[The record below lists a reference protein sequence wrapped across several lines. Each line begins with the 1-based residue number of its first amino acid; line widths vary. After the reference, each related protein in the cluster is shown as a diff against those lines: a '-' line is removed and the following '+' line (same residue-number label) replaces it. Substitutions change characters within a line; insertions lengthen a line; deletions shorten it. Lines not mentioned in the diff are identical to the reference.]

1 MRQIVPAVYKLRKT
15 IKNLLQPE
23 AHYLLAVSGGADSLA
38 LAHACAALAAQGW
51 GSYSVCHVE
60 HGLRGEEAL
69 RDMQAVQ
76 RACKA
81 WGLPCFTEHV
91 QAAAYAA
98 QYHLSTEDAA
108 RRLRYAALR
117 RVAAQQGAVALVTAH
132 HEGDQAETLLLRLLR
147 GAGLQGLAG
156 MRAQQGDII
165 RPLLALPKSLLEDY
179 CSAEGIAV
187 CYDSTNADTAYTRN
201 RVRLELVPYLERSFN
216 PALVPSLARTA
227 ALLAQDAEFLEQL
240 AGEVYAK
247 LARRQADGITLPV
260 TQLTALHSAVRLR
273 LLRRAYFE
281 LGGEELSYERTQAI
295 DSLLLR
301 RSGGKVIQLPQGI
314 NVVYKNKQLI
324 FVKIII

>member
-117 RVAAQQGAVALVTAH
+117 RVAAQQGAAAIVTAH

-227 ALLAQDAEFLEQL
+227 ALLAQDAECLEQL

-247 LARRQADGITLPV
+247 LARSQADGITLPV

>member
-1 MRQIVPAVYKLRKT
+1 MRQIAPAVYKLRKT

-76 RACKA
+76 RACKD

-91 QAAAYAA
+91 QAASYAA
-98 QYHLSTEDAA
+98 QNRLSTEDAA

-117 RVAAQQGAVALVTAH
+117 RIAEQQGAAAIVTAH

-156 MRAQQGDII
+156 MRAQQDDII
-165 RPLLALPKSLLEDY
+165 RPLLTLPKSLLEEY
-179 CSAEGIAV
+179 CSLCRIWSAASTTMWCRLWRVLPPCWRRMRNVWSKWLTMLTGSWCAGRRMLSV
-187 CYDSTNADTAYTRN
+187 CR
-201 RVRLELVPYLERSFN
+201 
-216 PALVPSLARTA
+216 
-227 ALLAQDAEFLEQL
+227 
-240 AGEVYAK
+240 
-247 LARRQADGITLPV
+247 
-260 TQLTALHSAVRLR
+260 
-273 LLRRAYFE
+273 
-281 LGGEELSYERTQAI
+281 
-295 DSLLLR
+295 
-301 RSGGKVIQLPQGI
+301 
-314 NVVYKNKQLI
+314 
-324 FVKIII
+324 

>member
-1 MRQIVPAVYKLRKT
+1 
-15 IKNLLQPE
+15 LLQPE

-76 RACKA
+76 RACKD

-91 QAAAYAA
+91 QAASYAA
-98 QYHLSTEDAA
+98 QNRLSTEDAV
-108 RRLRYAALR
+108 RYAALR
-117 RVAAQQGAVALVTAH
+117 RIAEQQGAAAIVTAH

-156 MRAQQGDII
+156 MRAQQDDII
-165 RPLLALPKSLLEDY
+165 RPLLTLPKSLLEEY

-216 PALVPSLARTA
+216 HNVVPTLARTA
-227 ALLAQDAEFLEQL
+227 ALLAQDAECLEQMADDAYRQL
-240 AGEVYAK
+240 V
-247 LARRQADGITLPV
+247 RRQENAVSLPV
-260 TQLTALHSAVRLR
+260 TQLTALRSAVRLR
-273 LLRRAYFE
+273 VLRRAYFE
-281 LGGEELSYERTQAI
+281 LGGEELSFERSQAI
-295 DSLLLR
+295 DSLLIR
-301 RSGGKVIQLPQGI
+301 RSGGKFIQLPQGI

-324 FVKIII
+324 FVKII

>member
-1 MRQIVPAVYKLRKT
+1 MRQIAPAVYKLRKT
-15 IKNLLQPE
+15 IKNLLQPD

-38 LAHACAALAAQGW
+38 LAHACAALAANGW

-76 RACKA
+76 CACKA
-81 WGLPCFTEHV
+81 WGLACFTEHV
-91 QAAAYAA
+91 QVASYAA
-98 QYHLSTEDAA
+98 QNRLSTEDAA

-117 RVAAQQGAVALVTAH
+117 RIAAQQGAVAIVTAH

-165 RPLLALPKSLLEDY
+165 RPLLTLPKSLLEEY
-179 CSAEGIAV
+179 CSVEGIAV

-216 PALVPSLARTA
+216 PAVVPTLARTA
-227 ALLAQDAEFLEQL
+227 ALLAQDAECLEQMADAAYRQL
-240 AGEVYAK
+240 AH
-247 LARRQADGITLPV
+247 RQDDAVSFPV

-273 LLRRAYFE
+273 VLRRAYFE
-281 LGGEELSYERTQAI
+281 LGGEELSFERSQAI

-301 RSGGKVIQLPQGI
+301 RSGGKIIQLPQGI

-324 FVKIII
+324 FVKII

>member
-227 ALLAQDAEFLEQL
+227 ALLAQDAECLEQL

-281 LGGEELSYERTQAI
+281 LGGEELSYERSQAI
-295 DSLLLR
+295 DSLLFR
-301 RSGGKVIQLPQGI
+301 RSGGKLIQLPQGI

-324 FVKIII
+324 FTKKI

>member
-1 MRQIVPAVYKLRKT
+1 MRQIAPAVYKLRKT
-15 IKNLLQPE
+15 IKNLLRPE

-51 GSYSVCHVE
+51 GRYSVCHVE

-81 WGLPCFTEHV
+81 WELPCFTEHV

-117 RVAAQQGAVALVTAH
+117 RVAAQQGTTAIVTAH

-201 RVRLELVPYLERSFN
+201 RVRLELLPYLERSFN
-216 PALVPSLARTA
+216 PAVVPSLARTA
-227 ALLAQDAEFLEQL
+227 ALLAQDAECLEQM
-240 AGEVYAK
+240 ADNAYRQ
-247 LARRQADGITLPV
+247 LARRQENAISLPV
-260 TQLTALHSAVRLR
+260 RQLTALHSAVRLR

-295 DSLLLR
+295 ESLLLR
-301 RSGGKVIQLPQGI
+301 RSGGKIIQLPQGI
-314 NVVYKNKQLI
+314 NVVYKSKQLI

>member
-1 MRQIVPAVYKLRKT
+1 MRQIAPAVYKLRKT
-15 IKNLLQPE
+15 IKNLLQPD

-38 LAHACAALAAQGW
+38 LAHACTALAAQGW

-76 RACKA
+76 RACEE

-98 QYHLSTEDAA
+98 QNRLSTEDAA

-117 RVAAQQGAVALVTAH
+117 RIAAQQGAVAIVTAH

-165 RPLLALPKSLLEDY
+165 RPLLTLPKSLLEEY

-216 PALVPSLARTA
+216 PAVVPTLARTA
-227 ALLAQDAEFLEQL
+227 ALLAQDVECLEQM
-240 AGEVYAK
+240 ADAAYRQ
-247 LARRQADGITLPV
+247 LARRQMM
-260 TQLTALHSAVRLR
+260 
-273 LLRRAYFE
+273 
-281 LGGEELSYERTQAI
+281 LSVFR
-295 DSLLLR
+295 
-301 RSGGKVIQLPQGI
+301 
-314 NVVYKNKQLI
+314 
-324 FVKIII
+324 

>member
-227 ALLAQDAEFLEQL
+227 ALLAQDAECLEQL

-281 LGGEELSYERTQAI
+281 LGGEELSYERSLAI
-295 DSLLLR
+295 DSLLFR
-301 RSGGKVIQLPQGI
+301 RSGGKLIQLPQGI

-324 FVKIII
+324 FTKKI